1 MNARRNQ
8 ELIAIMTPPVAQI
21 GSLLTLAEAA
31 TLVSWWKP
39 LILLT
44 PFVPWAILVS
54 KVFDKHCA
62 RFFLA
67 RETWNLVHMLCGCL
81 ALAAGVF
88 MPVSGVLGIILAFLA
103 TSIILVVDVIVFVH
117 VTNNDERVPANFRLK
132 IDLSKFAEAKK
143 AREAAKKQAKVELV
157 LRASD
162 KSTLAAPEADSPDF
176 PVRAAAE
183 ALYIKGLETRSLH
196 FDFLPTGKDNMYQ
209 MSYIVDGIR
218 QAGTSMPAADAMKV
232 MDLWKTAAKMDVAE
246 RRKKLQA
253 DLTVDRLDSRRKVR
267 LISVGGQAG
276 PRLTWIIDPEQQV
289 HRKLEELGLLDSQ
302 KEDIVKLTGETSG
315 IVLLAAPAGC
325 GRTSTFYTLIRLHDA
340 YTQNVQTV
348 ELDIQDSL
356 EGAKQN
362 KWDPQAE
369 GPEFSTLVRSI
380 IRRDPNVVGIAELL
394 DQNTAKEVCK
404 ADLSRVRVYVS
415 LKADD
420 AMKAIQAWTRTV
432 GDPAEASKNL
442 QGVVAQKLMRKL
454 CVNCRVEYAP
464 SSEMVKKMGF
474 PPERV
479 KQLFKKG
486 GQVLVKNK
494 PEECPMCQGSGYF
507 GQEALFEVVLFTDEE
522 RAAIAAGDMNALKVA
537 LRKRNAPSIQQVAI
551 RKAVEGITSVEE
563 VTRVTVEAAPQ
574 PKPAAAAP
582 SAPSPKAS

>member
-1 MNARRNQ
+1 
-8 ELIAIMTPPVAQI
+8 MTPLVAQI

-39 LILLT
+39 LILLV

-67 RETWNLVHMLCGCL
+67 RETWNLVHMLCGWV

-88 MPVSGVLGIILAFLA
+88 MPVAGIAGIISAVLA
-103 TSIILVVDVIVFVH
+103 TSVILAADVFVFVH
-117 VTNNDERVPANFRLK
+117 ITNNDERVPANFRLK

-162 KSTLAAPEADSPDF
+162 KTTLAAPEAESPEF
-176 PVRAAAE
+176 PIRAAAE

-196 FDFLPTGKDNMYQ
+196 FDFLPTGKDNTYQ
-209 MSYIVDGIR
+209 MSYLVDGIR
-218 QAGTSMPAADAMKV
+218 QPGVSMPATDAMKV
-232 MDLWKTAAKMDVAE
+232 MDLWKSAAKMDVAE

-267 LISVGGQAG
+267 LISVGGQTG

-289 HRKLEELGLLDSQ
+289 HRKLDEMGLLDSQ
-302 KEDIVKLTGETSG
+302 KEDIIKLTNETSG
-315 IVLLAAPAGC
+315 IVLLAAPGGC
-325 GRTSTFYTLIRLHDA
+325 GRTTTFYTLIRLHDA
-340 YTQNVQTV
+340 YTQNVQTI

-369 GPEFSTLVRSI
+369 GPDFSTLVRSI

-394 DQNTAKEVCK
+394 DQNTAKEACK

-420 AMKAIQAWTRTV
+420 AMKAVQAWTRTV
-432 GDPAEASKNL
+432 GDAAEASKNL

-464 SSEMVKKMGF
+464 SPEMVKKMGY
-474 PPERV
+474 PPDRV

-507 GQEALFEVVLFTDEE
+507 GQEALFEVFLFTDEE
-522 RAAIAAGDMNALKVA
+522 RAAIAAGDMNALKIA

-563 VTRVTVEAAPQ
+563 VTRVTVEAATQ
-574 PKPAAAAP
+574 PKPAPAP
-582 SAPSPKAS
+582 SAPTAKGS

>member
-88 MPVSGVLGIILAFLA
+88 MPVSGVLGIISAFIA

-464 SSEMVKKMGF
+464 SPEMVKKMGF

-507 GQEALFEVVLFTDEE
+507 GQEALFEVFLFTDEE

-537 LRKRNAPSIQQVAI
+537 LRKRNASSIQQVAI